1 MAARSPIARRWCA
14 LLLILVAPASGVP
27 VSPAPRPPSVGL
39 ALSADIL
46 HVYRSL
52 ASTGTPTIPG
62 AGVRSFQEPASET
75 AGSERFDI
83 RWVAHPPGLPPGAI
97 IQLEAI
103 QARSPAVQNQVVG
116 LARRTAGV
124 THTTLEIPARQI
136 QRAGRVHAWRISIA
150 WRGHILARQSS
161 PNWPQL

>member
-1 MAARSPIARRWCA
+1 MAARFPIARWWWV
-14 LLLILVAPASGVP
+14 LLVILVAPVVGAP
-27 VSPAPRPPSVGL
+27 VSPVPRSPSARL
-39 ALSADIL
+39 ALSAEIL
-46 HVYRSL
+46 QVHRSL

-75 AGSERFDI
+75 SGSERFDV
-83 RWVAHPPGLPPGAI
+83 RWTAHPPGLPPGAI
-97 IQLEAI
+97 VQLEAI
-103 QARSPAVQNQVVG
+103 QTHSPAIQNQVVH
-116 LARRTAGV
+116 LARRTEGL
-124 THTTLEIPARQI
+124 THTTLEIPAREI